1 MAGGC
6 FRLVLRRRRR
16 GGCVDFGG
24 VSRVPTPYKN
34 CGGAWRGRAFGCSRF
49 RAGFAGQR
57 LRESLI
63 PALAVAHQE
72 RYALLCSCLCSVR
85 CSALLRSACW
95 DRRCLV
101 AVDLVRFAAASGE
114 VGSGGWTVFAFPL
127 NPTGEGC
134 GKLWGGPCS
143 PGGAPGLP
151 LGGALTNRF
160 VSEKPGE
167 FCAVGR
173 VEALALAL
181 VKARSGGCCALA
193 QIGGCGELVTPLL
206 FTL

>member
-1 MAGGC
+1 MGEWRVGMVTGGGRGAGGMGGRSGASRMGVAVLWGC
-6 FRLVLRRRRR
+6 FRLALRRRRR

-24 VSRVPTPYKN
+24 VSRVPAPYRN

-85 CSALLRSACW
+85 CSALLRSAGW

-114 VGSGGWTVFAFPL
+114 VGSGGVVSVRIPSCTKQRGLWKTVGGTLFPRRRSRPASRRRANKSL
-127 NPTGEGC
+127 CIGKTWRIVCC
-134 GKLWGGPCS
+134 GAG
-143 PGGAPGLP
+143 
-151 LGGALTNRF
+151 
-160 VSEKPGE
+160 
-167 FCAVGR
+167 
-173 VEALALAL
+173 
-181 VKARSGGCCALA
+181 
-193 QIGGCGELVTPLL
+193 
-206 FTL
+206 